1 MFKKV
6 NLIIIAFFS
15 VLTVLFPIGFTL
27 YLPLLFFYVLK
38 DNRNIYYLFVPSL
51 LALILFAREFAV
63 YFLFLTVIVYVL
75 QMLLHRISKGFYVYG
90 AILLL
95 NVVACVVLDRAGLM
109 EVTLL
114 VSPLHLVILNI
125 ISLSFYVYLEHSLIE
140 ALKAT
145 KMMRSLYDNS
155 FLEIL
160 IALVTILGATFIE
173 YQGINAG
180 LLTAVYFA
188 MYFGTSFRGQNAM
201 LYGVIAML
209 TLLFGFEINEALF
222 AFVCAFYFMPF
233 VYPLISLN
241 IF

>member
-90 AILLL
+90 PILLL
-95 NVVACVVLDRAGLM
+95 NVVAA
-109 EVTLL
+109 
-114 VSPLHLVILNI
+114 
-125 ISLSFYVYLEHSLIE
+125 
-140 ALKAT
+140 
-145 KMMRSLYDNS
+145 
-155 FLEIL
+155 
-160 IALVTILGATFIE
+160 
-173 YQGINAG
+173 
-180 LLTAVYFA
+180 
-188 MYFGTSFRGQNAM
+188 
-201 LYGVIAML
+201 
-209 TLLFGFEINEALF
+209 
-222 AFVCAFYFMPF
+222 
-233 VYPLISLN
+233 
-241 IF
+241 